1 MKEWI
6 VRVNIEKE
14 DPMFEVFS
22 KKELKK
28 FLLENYEEIV
38 EMKMTVIDEEDTEVR
53 RAIIL
58 SEKADFLKYSHKK

>member
-6 VRVNIEKE
+6 VRVKIEKE

-28 FLLENYEEIV
+28 FFLENYKEIV
-38 EMKMTVIDEEDTEVR
+38 ELKMTMIDEEDAEVR

-58 SEKADFLKYSHKK
+58 SANADWLRSLQQ

>member
-6 VRVNIEKE
+6 VRVKIEKE
-14 DPMFEVFS
+14 YPMFEVFS

-28 FLLENYEEIV
+28 FFLENYKEIV
-38 EMKMTVIDEEDTEVR
+38 ELKMTMIDEEDAEVR

-58 SEKADFLKYSHKK
+58 SANADWLRSRQQ

>member
-6 VRVNIEKE
+6 VRVKIEKE

-58 SEKADFLKYSHKK
+58 SEKADFLKYLHQK

>member
-6 VRVNIEKE
+6 VRVKLEKE
-14 DPMFEVFS
+14 DSMFEVFS

-28 FLLENYEEIV
+28 FLLDNYEEIV
-38 EMKMTVIDEEDTEVR
+38 EMNMLIIDEEDAEVR

-58 SEKADFLKYSHKK
+58 SAKADWLRSNQQ

>member
-6 VRVNIEKE
+6 VIVKIEKE

-28 FLLENYEEIV
+28 FFLENYKEIV
-38 EMKMTVIDEEDTEVR
+38 ELKMTMIDEEDAEVR

-58 SEKADFLKYSHKK
+58 SENADWLRSRQQ